1 MTAAPRHIRR
11 LATAA
16 LALAAVL
23 HAGDAS
29 AQNWPQQTWW
39 NQSLSRVN
47 PAVSANAYTLSGTG
61 FLRRQWVNLPGAP
74 TTTGLTVAAPVYRYN
89 MGGALAIERDEIG
102 AQAVTQAR
110 GSVAIAPVARDNF
123 RLSVGA
129 GVSFRASALDGREL
143 RTAEGTYRGSVF
155 DHRDRLLPTNE
166 VSANSLGFDA
176 GVAVAFGE
184 TEVGVSIL
192 DVNAPVAEYDGL
204 DVPFTRTLLGFA
216 TTTLPVSEVLDVQ
229 LSAIVQN
236 DTRTTQAQASA
247 FAWYNSN
254 IGIGAAFRGFGEASV
269 DAASVLLGW
278 RASPTLTFAY
288 AYDVGLSPVSEAH
301 DGSHELSV
309 RFELSTPIGKGKLP
323 PVIFNPRL

>member
-1 MTAAPRHIRR
+1 MT
-11 LATAA
+11 L
-16 LALAAVL
+16 
-23 HAGDAS
+23 D

-39 NQSLSRVN
+39 NQSLSRIN

-74 TTTGLTVAAPVYRYN
+74 NTTGVTVAAPVYRYN
-89 MGGALAIERDEIG
+89 MGGALALERDAIG

-110 GSVAIAPVARDNF
+110 GSVAFAPIARDNL

-143 RTAEGTYRGSVF
+143 RTDNGSYVGSVF
-155 DHRDRLLPTNE
+155 NHRDRLLPTNE
-166 VSANSLGFDA
+166 QSASSLGFDA

-184 TEVGVSIL
+184 TEIGVSVL
-192 DVNAPVAEYDGL
+192 DVNAPVAAYESL
-204 DVPFTRTLLGFA
+204 NVPFTPTLLAFA
-216 TTTLPVSEVLDVQ
+216 ITTLPVNEVLDVQ
-229 LSAIVQN
+229 LSAIAHN
-236 DTRTTQAQASA
+236 DTRVTQAQASA
-247 FAWYNSN
+247 FAWYNGN
-254 IGIGAAFRGFGEASV
+254 IGAGAAFRGFGGASV

-288 AYDVGLSPVSEAH
+288 AYDVGLSTLSDAH
-301 DGSHELSV
+301 DGSHEISV

>member
-1 MTAAPRHIRR
+1 MTAAPRPSR
-11 LATAA
+11 LLTAAA
-16 LALAAVL
+16 LALCTL
-23 HAGDAS
+23 GCAGDAL

-39 NQSLSRVN
+39 TQSLSRLN

-74 TTTGLTVAAPVYRYN
+74 TTTGLTVASPVYRYD
-89 MGGALAIERDEIG
+89 MGGALAIERDAIG

-110 GSVAIAPVARDNF
+110 GSVAYAPIARENF

-155 DHRDRLLPTNE
+155 DHRDQLLPTNE
-166 VSANSLGFDA
+166 VSASSLGVDA

-184 TEVGVSIL
+184 TEIGVSVL
-192 DVNAPVAEYDGL
+192 DVNAPVAEYEGL
-204 DVPFTRTLLGFA
+204 NVAFTRTLLGFA
-216 TTTLPVSEVLDVQ
+216 TTTLPVGEVLDVQ

-247 FAWYNSN
+247 FAWYNGN
-254 IGIGAAFRGFGEASV
+254 IGVGAAFRGLGEASI
-269 DAASVLLGW
+269 DAASALLGW

-288 AYDVGLSPVSEAH
+288 AYDLGLSSISEAH
-301 DGSHELSV
+301 DGSHEISV